1 MQLSVS
7 VLEPPSFP
15 PGAPVEFKVRAGE
28 RMELPC
34 PVLGDPEPFVFWK
47 KDGMPVSL
55 SHTMYVTGKKVVHT
69 LAYHPGLAM

>member
-1 MQLSVS
+1 MQLCVS

-15 PGAPVEFKVRAGE
+15 PAAPVEFKVQAGE

-55 SHTMYVTGKKVVHT
+55 SHTM
-69 LAYHPGLAM
+69 